1 MSSSAEHGRD
11 DRRVDGEQPAPLEA
25 TGGGTDGGFWGS
37 DAGDPFA
44 DTTDWFSAELENVS
58 ASDWDIDTAQLWG
71 DDIDPGRA
79 EEDGESG
86 LDFSL

>member
-1 MSSSAEHGRD
+1 MSSSEKHGRD
-11 DRRVDGEQPAPLEA
+11 DAPLDDEQQASPEA
-25 TGGGTDGGFWGS
+25 TGGGADGGFWGS

-71 DDIDPGRA
+71 DDIDPGRV
-79 EEDGESG
+79 EEGGESG

>member
-1 MSSSAEHGRD
+1 MSRSEEHGQD
-11 DRRVDGEQPAPLEA
+11 DLPLDGEPQASSEA
-25 TGGGTDGGFWGS
+25 TGGGADGGFWGG
-37 DAGDPFA
+37 DVGDPFA

-71 DDIDPGRA
+71 DSDPARA
-79 EEDGESG
+79 DEGGESG

>member
-1 MSSSAEHGRD
+1 MSSSEEHGRD
-11 DRRVDGEQPAPLEA
+11 DLPLDDEQQASLEA
-25 TGGGTDGGFWGS
+25 TGGGADGGFWGG
-37 DAGDPFA
+37 DAGNPFA

-71 DDIDPGRA
+71 DGSDPVRA